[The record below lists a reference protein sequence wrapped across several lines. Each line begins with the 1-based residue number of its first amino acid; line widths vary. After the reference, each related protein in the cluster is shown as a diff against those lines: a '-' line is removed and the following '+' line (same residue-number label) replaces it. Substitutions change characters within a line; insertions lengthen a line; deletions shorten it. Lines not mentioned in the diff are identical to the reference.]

1 LLLVAVS
8 KTTPNAVPTFDVT
21 REEQGSGEISALA
34 LVSIVLGEKRGRPIM
49 PASLIEVEN
58 N

>member
-1 LLLVAVS
+1 LVAVS